1 MKKKPVFIAFSTQKG
16 GVGKT
21 TFTVLAASYLH
32 YVCGYNLIVV
42 DCDYPQFSIN
52 AMRQRDAQGLERN
65 PSLQEL
71 AVAQFSGGSKS
82 TYTILCST
90 ADTAVETVRE
100 YLETNEPDTDFV
112 FFDLPGTINNDGV
125 VNTLSGMDYIF
136 TPISADRISL
146 ESTLS
151 FASVIKT
158 GITDNPQTE
167 NKGIY
172 LFWNMVDGRE
182 KTPLY
187 ALYETVIAELGLPL
201 LPTAVPNT
209 TRYKKEAT
217 DNGATLFRSTIFP
230 PSRTLLRGS
239 KLKELVEDILNIIRT
254 EDYGREE

>member
-90 ADTAVETVRE
+90 ADTAVEIVRE
-100 YLETNEPDTDFV
+100 YLETDEPDTDFV

-125 VNTLSGMDYIF
+125 VNTLSRMDYIF

-239 KLKELVEDILNIIRT
+239 KLKELVEDILNIIKT

>member
-52 AMRQRDAQGLERN
+52 AMRQRDAQSLERN

-230 PSRTLLRGS
+230 PSRPLLRGS

>member
-1 MKKKPVFIAFSTQKG
+1 MKKNPVFIAFSTQKG

>member
-52 AMRQRDAQGLERN
+52 AMHQRDAQGLERN

-90 ADTAVETVRE
+90 ADTAVETARE

>member
-71 AVAQFSGGSKS
+71 AVAQFSDGSKS

-239 KLKELVEDILNIIRT
+239 KLKELVEDILNIIKT

>member
-1 MKKKPVFIAFSTQKG
+1 M
-16 GVGKT
+16 
-21 TFTVLAASYLH
+21 
-32 YVCGYNLIVV
+32 
-42 DCDYPQFSIN
+42 
-52 AMRQRDAQGLERN
+52 
-65 PSLQEL
+65 
-71 AVAQFSGGSKS
+71 
-82 TYTILCST
+82 
-90 ADTAVETVRE
+90 
-100 YLETNEPDTDFV
+100 
-112 FFDLPGTINNDGV
+112 
-125 VNTLSGMDYIF
+125 NTLSGMDYIF

-217 DNGATLFRSTIFP
+217 DNGATLFRSTIFS

>member
-71 AVAQFSGGSKS
+71 AVAQFSDGSKS

-112 FFDLPGTINNDGV
+112 FFDLPGAINNDGV

-187 ALYETVIAELGLPL
+187 ALYETVIAELRLPL

-239 KLKELVEDILNIIRT
+239 KLKELVEDILNIIKT

>member
-1 MKKKPVFIAFSTQKG
+1 MKKKTVFIAFSPQKG

-21 TFTVLAASYLH
+21 TFSVLASSYLH

-90 ADTAVETVRE
+90 ADTAVETARE